1 MGRRELRESIFQ
13 LLFMTEFNASEEM
26 AEQRTLFLENIE
38 DLQEKD
44 QTYIQTKFEKIC
56 EKLPELDAKLNE
68 SSKGWKTTR
77 MAKVDLTILRL
88 AVYEVMHDE
97 DVPTRVAINEAVELA
112 KKFGGNDS
120 PAFVNGVLGKV
131 AKSLQA

>member
-26 AEQRTLFLENIE
+26 AEQRALFLENIE
-38 DLQEKD
+38 DLHEKD

-56 EKLPELDAKLNE
+56 EKLPEIDAKLNE
-68 SSKGWKTTR
+68 CSKGWKTTR

-88 AVYEVMHDE
+88 AVYEVVYDE
-97 DVPTRVAINEAVELA
+97 DVPSRVAINEAVEIA

>member
-13 LLFMTEFNASEEM
+13 LLFMTEFNATEEM
-26 AEQRTLFLENIE
+26 EEQKALYLENIE

-44 QTYIQTKFEKIC
+44 QTYIHNKFGKIC
-56 EKLPELDAKLNE
+56 EKIAEIDGKLNE

-77 MAKVDLTILRL
+77 MSKVDLTILRL
-88 AVYEVMHDE
+88 AVFEVMYDE

-112 KKFGGNDS
+112 KKFGGDDS
-120 PAFVNGVLGKV
+120 PAFINGVLGKV
-131 AKSLQA
+131 AKSQQA

>member
-26 AEQRTLFLENIE
+26 AEQRALFLENIE

-56 EKLPELDAKLNE
+56 DKLADIDAKLNE

-88 AVYEVMHDE
+88 AVYEVVYDE
-97 DVPTRVAINEAVELA
+97 DVPNRVAINEAVELA

>member
-1 MGRRELRESIFQ
+1 
-13 LLFMTEFNASEEM
+13 MTEFNASEEM

-56 EKLPELDAKLNE
+56 EKLPEIDAKLNE

-88 AVYEVMHDE
+88 AVFEVVYDE
-97 DVPTRVAINEAVELA
+97 DVPNRVAINEAVEIA

>member
-13 LLFMTEFNASEEM
+13 LLFMTEFNATEEM
-26 AEQRTLFLENIE
+26 ATQRELYLENIE

-56 EKLPELDAKLNE
+56 EKLAEIDGKLNE
-68 SSKGWKTTR
+68 CSKGWKTTR

-88 AVYEVMHDE
+88 AVFEVLYDE

-112 KKFGGNDS
+112 KKYGGDDS
-120 PAFVNGVLGKV
+120 PAFINGVLGIV
-131 AKSLQA
+131 AKTLSA

>member
-44 QTYIQTKFEKIC
+44 QTYIQTKFDKIC
-56 EKLPELDAKLNE
+56 DKLADIDAKLNE

-88 AVYEVMHDE
+88 AVFEVVYDE
-97 DVPTRVAINEAVELA
+97 DVPNRVAINEAVELA

>member
-13 LLFMTEFNASEEM
+13 LLFMTEFNATEEM
-26 AEQRTLFLENIE
+26 AEQKALYLENIE

-44 QTYIQTKFEKIC
+44 QTYIHAKFDKIC
-56 EKLPELDAKLNE
+56 DKISEIDEKLNE

-77 MAKVDLTILRL
+77 MSKVDLTILRL
-88 AVYEVMHDE
+88 AVFEVVYDE

-112 KKFGGNDS
+112 KKFGGDDS
-120 PAFVNGVLGKV
+120 PAFINGVLGKV
-131 AKSLQA
+131 AKSLPV

>member
-1 MGRRELRESIFQ
+1 MGRRELRETIFQ

-26 AEQRTLFLENIE
+26 AEQRALFLENIE

-56 EKLPELDAKLNE
+56 EKLPEIDAKLNE

-88 AVYEVMHDE
+88 AVFEVVYDE
-97 DVPTRVAINEAVELA
+97 DVPNRVAINEAVEIA

>member
-26 AEQRTLFLENIE
+26 AEQRALFLENIE

-44 QTYIQTKFEKIC
+44 QTYIQIKFEKIC
-56 EKLPELDAKLNE
+56 EKLPEIDAKLNE

-88 AVYEVMHDE
+88 AVFELVYDE
-97 DVPTRVAINEAVELA
+97 DVPNRVAINEAVEIA

-131 AKSLQA
+131 AKSL

>member
-26 AEQRTLFLENIE
+26 AEQRALFLENIE

-56 EKLPELDAKLNE
+56 DKLADIDAKLNE

-88 AVYEVMHDE
+88 AVYEVVYDE
-97 DVPTRVAINEAVELA
+97 DVPNRVAINEAVELA

-131 AKSLQA
+131 AKSL

>member
-13 LLFMTEFNASEEM
+13 LLFMTEFNATEEM
-26 AEQRTLFLENIE
+26 ATQRELYLENIE

-44 QTYIQTKFEKIC
+44 QTYIQTKFDKIC
-56 EKLPELDAKLNE
+56 EKLAAIDEKLNE
-68 SSKGWKTTR
+68 CSKGWKTTR

-88 AVYEVMHDE
+88 AVFEVLYDE

-112 KKFGGNDS
+112 KKYGGNDS
-120 PAFVNGVLGKV
+120 PAFINGVLGKV
-131 AKSLQA
+131 AKTLSA